1 MIERIKILQDFVSMK
16 HEGQV
21 RKYTGEPYFNHVYNV
36 SQIAKKYAELGE
48 EIGLCHDLFEDTDC
62 GDGELAMFLIHN
74 WYYSFE
80 AEFIVRSVFSL
91 TDQYTHEAYPHV
103 NREGRK
109 MLEIERLSTISP
121 IAQTVKYA
129 DIIDN
134 CSTIF
139 EHDPNFAKVYMKEK
153 QDLLNVMREGNVDL
167 WDIAYNL
174 TFKKQ

>member
-1 MIERIKILQDFVSMK
+1 MTNRIKSLQEFVAMK

-62 GDGELAMFLIHN
+62 GEGELAMFLIHN
-74 WYYSFE
+74 LYYSFE
-80 AEFIVRSVFSL
+80 AEFIVRSVCAL

-121 IAQTVKYA
+121 VAQTVKYA

-139 EHDPNFAKVYMKEK
+139 KYDPNFANVYLKEK
-153 QDLLNVMREGNVDL
+153 QELLGVMREGNSVL
-167 WDIAYNL
+167 WNKAYKL
-174 TFKKQ
+174 VYK